1 MDINALRV
9 RDDENGE
16 ARLAD
21 VARWRESDSFSPAE
35 RVALELA
42 ERMTITGERVDDEL
56 FSRLACHYSEPQIVE
71 LMAAIAF
78 ENFRSRL
85 NPALGVE
92 AQGFC
97 LKPR

>member
-1 MDINALRV
+1 MDINSLRV

-16 ARLAD
+16 RRLAD
-21 VARWRESDSFSPAE
+21 LGRWRESNGFSAAE
-35 RVALELA
+35 RLALELA
-42 ERMTITGERVDDEL
+42 ERMTITGERVDNEL
-56 FSRLACHYSEPQIVE
+56 LGRLKAHYDEPQIVE
-71 LMAAIAF
+71 LTAAIAF

-92 AQGFC
+92 SQGFC